1 MVKLTKKQELF
12 VKEYLIDLN
21 ATQAAIRAGYSKK
34 TATIIGHENLSK
46 PNIAAAIKKAM
57 DERIEKLDT
66 SAEQVIKDLAM
77 LRDMCLGRMA
87 VTRTIMLKVGDGDMM
102 PVETT
107 GKVFEPTGAKG
118 ALELLGKHHKLFTD
132 KMEIDVSES
141 LAEAITKAKARVQ

>member
-1 MVKLTKKQELF
+1 MGKLTKKQELF

-34 TATIIGHENLSK
+34 TAQQISTENLSK
-46 PNIAAAIKKAM
+46 PVIADAIKKAM

-66 SAEQVIKDLAM
+66 SADQVIKDLAM
-77 LRDMCLGRMA
+77 LRDMCLGRVA

-107 GKVFEPTGAKG
+107 GKVFEPAGAKG
-118 ALELLGKHHKLFTD
+118 ALELLGKHHKLFTE
-132 KMEIDVSES
+132 KMELSGEIS
-141 LAEAITKAKARVQ
+141 LAEAIAKARARVQ